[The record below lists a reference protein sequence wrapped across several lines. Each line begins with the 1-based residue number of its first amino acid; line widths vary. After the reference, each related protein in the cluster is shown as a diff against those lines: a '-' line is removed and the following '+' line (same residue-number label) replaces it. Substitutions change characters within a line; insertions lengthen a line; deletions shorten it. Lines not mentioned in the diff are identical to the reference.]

1 MRINLE
7 DIQEEEEEDVTWVM
21 GGLGGPGAMKATVEA
36 VALLA
41 TTGSL
46 ICCSTWEMF
55 LRLLT
60 VQTPWNRDPQEI
72 SLESL

>member
-1 MRINLE
+1 MSCVMFV
-7 DIQEEEEEDVTWVM
+7 DIHQKVVIITWVM

-46 ICCSTWEMF
+46 ICCSTLEMF
-55 LRLLT
+55 LRDLT
-60 VQTPWNRDPQEI
+60 VHTPCNI
-72 SLESL
+72 IMVILMLH

>member
-1 MRINLE
+1 
-7 DIQEEEEEDVTWVM
+7 M

-46 ICCSTWEMF
+46 ICCSTLEMF

-60 VQTPWNRDPQEI
+60 VQTPWKMEPQEM
-72 SLESL
+72 SLDSL

>member
-1 MRINLE
+1 MKPNLFNNSRTCV
-7 DIQEEEEEDVTWVM
+7 I
-21 GGLGGPGAMKATVEA
+21 GGFGGPGAMNATVEA

-46 ICCSTWEMF
+46 ICCSTLEMF

-60 VQTPWNRDPQEI
+60 VQTPWNREPQEM
-72 SLESL
+72 SRESL

>member
-1 MRINLE
+1 
-7 DIQEEEEEDVTWVM
+7 
-21 GGLGGPGAMKATVEA
+21 MKATVEA

-46 ICCSTWEMF
+46 ICCSTLEMF
-55 LRLLT
+55 LKLLT
-60 VQTPWNRDPQEI
+60 LQTPWNREPHDM

>member
-1 MRINLE
+1 
-7 DIQEEEEEDVTWVM
+7 M

-46 ICCSTWEMF
+46 ICCSTLEM
-55 LRLLT
+55 LRRERT
-60 VQTPWNRDPQEI
+60 VHTPWKMEPQEI
-72 SLESL
+72 SRESL